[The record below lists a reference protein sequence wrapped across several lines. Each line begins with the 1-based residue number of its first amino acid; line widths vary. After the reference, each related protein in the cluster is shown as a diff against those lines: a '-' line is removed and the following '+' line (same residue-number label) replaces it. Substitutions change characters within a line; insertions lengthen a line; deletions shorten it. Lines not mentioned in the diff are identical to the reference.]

1 MPRLVLRKGEAA
13 SQDHALG
20 PECVVGRHPSANF
33 VLHDTLA
40 SRRHFRVFSADGAWI
55 VEDLGSTNGIRVNGV
70 QKQRH
75 ILSDGDVITAGGTEL
90 VFVQKDML
98 GAMHGTKRPAAT
110 AEPWTPPP
118 VSLPDSNTPTQ
129 TEVSTGK
136 PSRGDPPVRRRRR
149 RP

>member
-13 SQDHALG
+13 AQDYALG
-20 PECVVGRHPSANF
+20 PECVVGRHPGANF

-70 QKQRH
+70 AKQRH
-75 ILSDGDVITAGGTEL
+75 ILSDGDVITAGGTEI

-98 GAMHGTKRPAAT
+98 GALQGTKRPAAS
-110 AEPWTPPP
+110 EPWTPPP
-118 VSLPDSNTPTQ
+118 VSLPSSDTPTQ
-129 TEVSTGK
+129 TEVSAGK
-136 PSRGDPPVRRRRR
+136 PPRGEAPVRRRRR
-149 RP
+149 RH